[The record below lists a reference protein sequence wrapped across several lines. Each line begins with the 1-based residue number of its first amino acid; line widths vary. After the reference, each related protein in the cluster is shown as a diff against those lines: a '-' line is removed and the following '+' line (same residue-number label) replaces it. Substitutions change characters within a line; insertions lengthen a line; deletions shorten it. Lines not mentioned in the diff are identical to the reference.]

1 LFEISVAINQSVI
14 MVLGMN
20 SVISFSCPAGEFRV
34 GAFGRTWTK
43 GFAVVLSAGGLLCN
57 RDGSVMCFRTKRI
70 AAEVAA
76 SL

>member
-1 LFEISVAINQSVI
+1 MFEIVLAINQTVI
-14 MVLGMN
+14 MVFGMN
-20 SVISFSCPAGEFRV
+20 SVISFSCPSGEFRV